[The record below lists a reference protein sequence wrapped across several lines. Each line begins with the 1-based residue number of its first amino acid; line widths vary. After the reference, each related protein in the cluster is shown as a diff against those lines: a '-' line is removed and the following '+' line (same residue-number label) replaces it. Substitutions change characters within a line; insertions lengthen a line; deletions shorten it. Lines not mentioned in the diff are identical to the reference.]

1 MCIPFSDIMNYN
13 WLLNSAIVLQ
23 IVKTPAWLRVLQISI
38 GVIPTTGILAKSLDK
53 DRGDLVHWYETYEEI
68 YVESK
73 RCWKRKKGYSIKPEN
88 LNLGEYKNI
97 LHNKLKDSLEI
108 TGFNLSAL
116 ESELFEPIAVS
127 HMA

>member
-1 MCIPFSDIMNYN
+1 MNYN